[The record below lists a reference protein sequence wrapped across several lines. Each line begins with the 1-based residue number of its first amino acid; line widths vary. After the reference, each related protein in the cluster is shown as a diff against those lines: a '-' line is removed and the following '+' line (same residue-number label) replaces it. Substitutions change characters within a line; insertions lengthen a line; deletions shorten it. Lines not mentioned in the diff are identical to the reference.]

1 MWQRAQKS
9 VHNATFVPSELRR
22 ELSEMEMM
30 HAGRALEGLG
40 TGWKGAAP
48 GSAGR
53 TWAGEQTRAEGRVE
67 KARRTPAS
75 GITHL
80 VGRARGSG
88 GNWVE
93 PLGGFLVAWRK
104 GGDVWVVSLGAGCG

>member
-1 MWQRAQKS
+1 MWHRAQKS
-9 VHNATFVPSELRR
+9 VHNATFIPSELRR
-22 ELSEMEMM
+22 ELPEMEMM

-40 TGWKGAAP
+40 PDGGARRREVR
-48 GSAGR
+48 GGR
-53 TWAGEQTRAEGRVE
+53 WAGEQTRAEGRVE
-67 KARRTPAS
+67 KARR
-75 GITHL
+75 L

-88 GNWVE
+88 GNGVE